1 MNYAIFLAIFAQSLI
16 AKTNRMAGAIAG
28 YAITA
33 GVLVWGISA
42 YADGSAITFL
52 TIRVSKTLFIIA
64 CLVWFLIDTG
74 EFLQAREMQRLAAAS
89 SLEKPSVGKEV
100 E

>member
-28 YAITA
+28 YVITA
-33 GVLVWGISA
+33 GILLWGINI
-42 YADGSAITFL
+42 YADGDAIAFL
-52 TIRVSKTLFIIA
+52 TFKVSKTLFIIA

-74 EFLQAREMQRLAAAS
+74 AFLQAKEAQRLASAS
-89 SLEKPSVGKEV
+89 SLEKPALDEKAE
-100 E
+100 